1 MGAPMKIHDV
11 VFVYHLDDEKLLDW
25 HSRVHSHE
33 DNLFEFHYFIA
44 GRGQFKNGDN
54 TRAITPGSLFLTY
67 PHQIHGI
74 CPDAEAQA
82 LTYYAV
88 LFEFHQARD
97 APMVDIFDPRISTG
111 FPMHLDTTTR
121 LKFADIKNR
130 YNSNNQFFSLSAELE
145 LTGFFFSLMGMVLE
159 GKRTSGADS
168 SGSDLHV
175 AMAVQIFQDRVHENL
190 KMTEVA
196 KALKISETWFIKVFK
211 ERMGVPPAKYFHELK
226 LEVASSL
233 LLNTTLSIK
242 EIAWRLN
249 YSSQYHFSR
258 NFSQFAQISPRD
270 YRLRYL
276 SDNPTSYLTK
286 IIPRLPEDSEL
297 GS

>member
-1 MGAPMKIHDV
+1 MKIHDV

-25 HSRVHSHE
+25 HSRVHHHG

-67 PHQIHGI
+67 PQQVHGI
-74 CPDAEAQA
+74 CPDSDAQA

-97 APMVDIFDPRISTG
+97 APMVDIFDSRIRSG
-111 FPMHLDTTTR
+111 FPLHLDTTAR

-130 YNSNNQFFSLSAELE
+130 YNSGNQFFRLSAELE
-145 LTGFFFSLMGMVLE
+145 LTAFFFSLMGTVLE
-159 GKRTSGADS
+159 GRSDAIQVHN
-168 SGSDLHV
+168 GSDLHV
-175 AMAVQIFQDRVHENL
+175 ARVLQIFQDRVHENL
-190 KMTEVA
+190 KISEVA
-196 KALKISETWFIKVFK
+196 RALKISETWLIKVFK
-211 ERMGVPPAKYFHELK
+211 ERVGIPPAKYFHDLK

-233 LLNTTLSIK
+233 LINTTLSIK
-242 EIAWRLN
+242 EISWRLCF
-249 YSSQYHFSR
+249 SSQYHFSR
-258 NFSQFAQISPRD
+258 NFAKFASISPSE

-276 SDNPTSYLTK
+276 SDNPTGYLSK
-286 IIPRLPEDSEL
+286 LSLDLPETSL
-297 GS
+297 TG